1 MQDFSKTPMFAWYV
15 PSLAPSAG
23 HASSGDILKA
33 NSDALTVP
41 RYLAEL
47 VRLKQ
52 PLPRRQEAESLH
64 FLCDGEKIS
73 ALVTHDEVQSW
84 ALGTQKAII
93 CSISHAWETMEHPD
107 PCRYQLQHIVNHTG
121 LYDAAF
127 DADIWVFYDFV
138 SVFQHPKAEGSHER
152 ISFDKA
158 MRNMHLMYAH
168 ECTLTF
174 RIETLTPDDLWEA
187 MKLNLEDLVPVW
199 DDSSGTL
206 KPKPLTELKPNKNEY
221 RVRGW
226 CMAEVE
232 WSSLR
237 RVNAQHQRIDR
248 LKSDK
253 EKSDGVEDGLNGR
266 VPKTPEDFRDAM
278 FSAKFTWRSDE
289 ENVIKLQN
297 KIFHEKVTECE
308 HLELEGL
315 PISEILALSHVLP
328 YYRCLQSMKLKT
340 FRCGEA
346 EATAFGKARDV
357 LRFRCVF
364 GWKKCC
370 EALTPLT

>member
-1 MQDFSKTPMFAWYV
+1 M
-15 PSLAPSAG
+15 
-23 HASSGDILKA
+23 
-33 NSDALTVP
+33 
-41 RYLAEL
+41 
-47 VRLKQ
+47 
-52 PLPRRQEAESLH
+52 
-64 FLCDGEKIS
+64 
-73 ALVTHDEVQSW
+73 LVTHDEVQSW
-84 ALGTQKAII
+84 ASGTQKAII
-93 CSISHAWETMEHPD
+93 CSISHGWETMEHPD

-121 LYDAAF
+121 LFDAAF

-138 SVFQHPKAEGSHER
+138 SVFQYPKAEGSHEK

-158 MRNMHLMYAH
+158 MRNMHLLYAH

-187 MKLNLEDLVPVW
+187 TKLNGDLVPVW
-199 DDSSGTL
+199 DDSLKAL
-206 KPKPLTELKPNKNEY
+206 KPKPLEELQKNTTEY

-248 LKSDK
+248 LKSDT
-253 EKSDGVEDGLNGR
+253 EKSDCFEDGLNGR
-266 VPKTPEDFRDAM
+266 VPKTPRDFIDAM
-278 FSAKFTWRSDE
+278 RSAKFTWRSDMQ
-289 ENVIKLQN
+289 NVIKLQH
-297 KIFHEKVTECE
+297 KIFHEKVTVCE

-315 PISEILALSHVLP
+315 PASEMLALSHALP
-328 YYRCLQSMKLKT
+328 YYSCLQSMKLKT
-340 FRCGEA
+340 FRCGKE

-364 GWKKCC
+364 EWKQCC
-370 EALTPLT
+370 QALTPLTRSSQALAWSQVEKLEVHNNDSESSKLLVKAALMHC